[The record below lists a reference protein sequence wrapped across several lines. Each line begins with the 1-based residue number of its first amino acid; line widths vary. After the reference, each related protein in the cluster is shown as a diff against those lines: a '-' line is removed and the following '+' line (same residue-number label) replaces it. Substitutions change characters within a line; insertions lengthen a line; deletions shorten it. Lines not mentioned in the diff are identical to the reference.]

1 MGRANVIILVLMGG
15 GLTLWAAKPSAEC
28 QAARD
33 RGEPMADTICHRS
46 SFWYGHSSG
55 YAYGR
60 SGSGFGNPGGDAR
73 SASATTSSIASV
85 VRGGF
90 GSFHASSGS

>member
-15 GLTLWAAKPSAEC
+15 GLTLWAARPSAEC

-33 RGEPMADTICHRS
+33 RGEAMADTICHRS
-46 SFWYGHSSG
+46 GFWYGHSSG
-55 YAYGR
+55 YGYGGG
-60 SGSGFGNPGGDAR
+60 GSGFGNPGGYGR
-73 SASATTSSIASV
+73 SVSAGASSIASV

-90 GSFHASSGS
+90 GGFHGSQGS